1 MTLIPVDPSQYPTEP
16 EPMDVGI
23 SYKVQV
29 TKLELSPKQDKNG
42 NSYLQLETVV
52 LEPEAYAGMTL
63 TRNYIGI
70 PPNLDGSGFMSEGE
84 IRKAKNAGITL
95 SRFCACFG
103 IRATEDG
110 LDTSAA
116 IGQIGNV
123 IIEQGEYQGRKTFS
137 IKDFRLSS

>member
-29 TKLELSPKQDKNG
+29 TKLELSPKLDKNG

-52 LEPEAYAGMTL
+52 LEPETYAGMTL
-63 TRNYIGI
+63 SRNYIAI
-70 PPNLDGSGFMSEGE
+70 PPSISSHMTEGDK
-84 IRKAKNAGITL
+84 RKALNTGVSL

-103 IRATEDG
+103 IRASEDG
-110 LDTSAA
+110 LDTTSAVGN
-116 IGQIGNV
+116 IGHV

-137 IKDFRLSS
+137 IRDFLLSE